1 MRLSATVIAASLAVA
16 VMAGGFVATPADAA
30 SDDNKAQ
37 ELQKKRTFG
46 WRKKGEAHVQ
56 MKSVLAP
63 VKPKKNSKRPVS
75 TPVTVVLTIEDNS
88 KVGKVCGLGP
98 RISDALL
105 QAWYT
110 KPIERSYLY
119 DARKNKGKTV
129 KSDYRTPEQRTE
141 DVRLLAAVNKAVG
154 DPKAK
159 VSEILILAG
168 TRRMGGGAITK
179 LPFSSVLGCVEL
191 EQKKKAE
198 DAKKKKEK

>member
-1 MRLSATVIAASLAVA
+1 MKRSTAIVAAALAFSLL
-16 VMAGGFVATPADAA
+16 GGGVTTPADAA
-30 SDDNKAQ
+30 SDQNKAQ

-46 WRKKGEAHVQ
+46 YRKKGEALLQ

-63 VKPKKNSKRPVS
+63 VKPKKSSKRPVS

-88 KVGKVCGLGP
+88 KVGRVCGLGP

-105 QAWYT
+105 QAWWT

-119 DARKNKGKTV
+119 DASKNKGKTV
-129 KSDYRTPEQRTE
+129 LSEYRTPEQKIE
-141 DVRLLAAVNKAVG
+141 DDRLLAIINDAIG
-154 DPKAK
+154 DPTAR

-191 EQKKKAE
+191 EQKKKE
-198 DAKKKKEK
+198 ESAKKKAH

>member
-1 MRLSATVIAASLAVA
+1 MKLSTVMLTAALAFA
-16 VMAGGFVATPADAA
+16 LLAGGFTVPADAA
-30 SDDNKAQ
+30 SDNNKAE

-63 VKPKKNSKRPVS
+63 VKPKKTSKRPVS

-88 KVGKVCGLGP
+88 KVGRVCGLGP

-105 QAWYT
+105 QAWWT

-119 DARKNKGKTV
+119 DSSKNKGKTV
-129 KSDYRTPEQRTE
+129 KSDYRTPEQQVE
-141 DVRLLAAVNKAVG
+141 DERLLKIVNAAVG
-154 DPKAK
+154 DPDAR

-191 EQKKKAE
+191 EKKKQEA
-198 DAKKKKEK
+198 DAKKKKAH